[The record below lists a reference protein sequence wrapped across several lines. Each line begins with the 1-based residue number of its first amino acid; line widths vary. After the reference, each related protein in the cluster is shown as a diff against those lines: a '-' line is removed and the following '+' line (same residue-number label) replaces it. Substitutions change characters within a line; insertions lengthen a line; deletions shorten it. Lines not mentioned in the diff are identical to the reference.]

1 MPAMKGDPLDIAFA
15 GIVRQAELL
24 RVGDLTAPELTDL
37 YLERIERL
45 NPQIN
50 AFNHVFAESARA
62 EAAAAQQRLDAGESA
77 PLLGVPI
84 AVKDNIN
91 IAGHVTSVG
100 TGGFSQPA
108 KADAEIV
115 RKLRAA
121 GAVII
126 GTTNLPEFAMYA
138 HFTASPTW
146 GVTRNPW
153 NLERAP
159 GGSSGGS
166 AAAVAAGLVGA
177 AVASDGGGSI
187 RVPAAHCGLFG
198 LKPQRGR
205 VSLMPHAQNWS
216 GLSVEGS
223 VTRGVADSALFL
235 DVVAGSAEGDGD
247 VAKPPDK
254 PYVEAAAE
262 TPPKL
267 RIGISMTPAMPG
279 TIVDRE
285 VRDAVAAVGDLLA
298 RLGHEVVDAKI
309 SYPLLLPRFLPRYVT
324 GVAEDAAGADEQKL
338 ASRSRQAI
346 KLGRSDLV
354 RKLKQWSIEKE
365 AAARDQVALAF
376 TQHDVLLTPTIA
388 RPIDGASKWLN
399 RGFFQSLPTAGFYV
413 AFTAFWNYTG
423 QPAASVPAGFTAD
436 GMPLAAQLVGPADSE
451 GLLLALSAQLERER
465 PWIGDRPPLAC
476 K

>member
-1 MPAMKGDPLDIAFA
+1 MNGDPLDIAFA
-15 GIVRQAELL
+15 GIVRQAQML
-24 RVGDLTAPELTDL
+24 RDGEITAPQLTEL

-45 NPQIN
+45 NPKVN
-50 AFNHVFAESARA
+50 AFNAVFPESARA

-84 AVKDNIN
+84 AVKDNID
-91 IAGHVTSVG
+91 IEGHVTSIG
-100 TGGFSQPA
+100 TGGFSKPA
-108 KADAEIV
+108 AADAEIV
-115 RKLRAA
+115 RRLRAA

-153 NLERAP
+153 NPERAP

-205 VSLMPHAQNWS
+205 VSLMPRAQNWS

-235 DVVAGSAEGDGD
+235 DAVAGNVSGDGD
-247 VAKPPDK
+247 IAMPPDM
-254 PYVEAAAE
+254 PYAQAAAE
-262 TPPKL
+262 DPPKL
-267 RIGISMTPAMPG
+267 RIGVSMTPAIPG

-285 VRDAVAAVGDLLA
+285 VRDAVAAVGDLLS
-298 RLGHEVVDAKI
+298 RLGHEVVDAKVR
-309 SYPLLLPRFLPRYVT
+309 YPLLLPRFMPRYVT
-324 GVAEDAAGADEQKL
+324 GIAEDATGADEGKL
-338 ASRSRQAI
+338 SRRSRQAI
-346 KLGRSDLV
+346 KLGRS
-354 RKLKQWSIEKE
+354 KLAQRMKQWSIDQED
-365 AAARDQVALAF
+365 AARAKIEPVF
-376 TQHDVLLTPTIA
+376 ERNDVLLTPTIA
-388 RPIDGASKWLN
+388 RPISSAGKWLGK
-399 RGFFQSLPTAGFYV
+399 GFFHSLPTAGFYV
-413 AFTAFWNYTG
+413 AFSAFWNYTG
-423 QPAASVPAGFTAD
+423 QPAASIPAGFTTD
-436 GMPLAAQLVGPADSE
+436 GMPLSAQLVGPPDSE
-451 GLLLALSAQLERER
+451 GLLLSLAAQIERER
-465 PWIGDRPPLAC
+465 PWTDARPALAAH
-476 K
+476 

>member
-1 MPAMKGDPLDIAFA
+1 MNGDPLDIAFA
-15 GIVRQAELL
+15 GIARQAELL
-24 RVGDLTAPELTDL
+24 RAGELTSPELTEL
-37 YLERIERL
+37 YLERIARI

-50 AFNHVFAESARA
+50 AFNAVFSESARA
-62 EAAAAQQRLDAGESA
+62 EAAAAQQRIDAGESA
-77 PLLGVPI
+77 PLLGVPV
-84 AVKDNIN
+84 AVKDNID
-91 IAGHVTSVG
+91 IAGHVTSIG
-100 TGGFSQPA
+100 TGGFSEPA
-108 KADAEIV
+108 TADAEIV

-153 NLERAP
+153 NRERAP

-205 VSLMPHAQNWS
+205 VSLMPHAQNWN

-235 DVVAGSAEGDGD
+235 DVVSGNVAGDGD
-247 VAKPPDK
+247 IAKPPDI
-254 PYVEAAAE
+254 PYATAAAE
-262 TPPKL
+262 EPPAL
-267 RIGISMTPAMPG
+267 RIGLSMSPAMPG
-279 TIVDRE
+279 TIVDPE
-285 VRDAVAAVGDLLA
+285 VRDAVAAIGDLLA

-309 SYPLLLPRFLPRYVT
+309 RYPLLLPRFLPRYLT
-324 GVAEDAAGADEQKL
+324 GIAEDATGADESKL
-338 ASRSRQAI
+338 SPRSRQAI
-346 KLGRSDLV
+346 RLGRSGLA
-354 RKLKQWSIEKE
+354 RKLREWSIEQE
-365 AAARDQVALAF
+365 YAARDQVMQVF

-388 RPIDGASKWLN
+388 RPIGSASKWLN
-399 RGFFQSLPTAGFYV
+399 KGFLQSLPTAGFYV
-413 AFTAFWNYTG
+413 AFSAFWNYTG

-436 GMPLAAQLVGPADSE
+436 GMPLAAQLVGPENGE
-451 GLLLALSAQLERER
+451 GLLLSLAAQIERER
-465 PWIGDRPPLAC
+465 PWADVRPPLAV